1 MLQESLEI
9 RLFEHVGVPN
19 KMKQPNE
26 HFLVYRRKV
35 QVYILGKNIL
45 FLALGVMT
53 SHDSFP
59 QTPLLILALDL
70 SFSVPFMLIILP
82 PRWLWLAVLTR
93 KGPMLLE
100 HVGQH

>member
-1 MLQESLEI
+1 MKKNGFLRKNVFFSL
-9 RLFEHVGVPN
+9 
-19 KMKQPNE
+19 
-26 HFLVYRRKV
+26 
-35 QVYILGKNIL
+35 LGKKNLL
-45 FLALGVMT
+45 FLTLGVMT

-59 QTPLLILALDL
+59 QTIQTPLLIPALDL
-70 SFSVPFMLIILP
+70 SLSVPFMLIILP